1 MPHCFYLI
9 GDAHLGKS
17 FKSKDIPLEMKGKR
31 EELLIEKFIG
41 RFSHGLEAIAET
53 DFMEGI
59 IQLGDLF
66 DSPNVSYD
74 TLLLAYRTLLDV
86 ESKGVPCYIL
96 AGNHDLSKDLNR
108 KSAMEILAE
117 MFRDSKHIHF
127 IINEPVLIND
137 DVLIVPYSHF
147 KTVEEQVKDY
157 LGVAKEVYGH
167 FNVEDFTYLSTNFEH
182 VYTGHIHKPEQL
194 GNVLVVGSILPLTFG
209 EDANNSFMK
218 TCSLEEYERDVA
230 EGISES
236 KCYRIKLKDG
246 QELPLEKK
254 CLQMSVYKEKV
265 ENVENISVDFDTFD
279 LEKIM
284 RDTMGDPDLFE
295 EVYALYNQL
304 RMEEASNV

>member
-1 MPHCFYLI
+1 MSHCFYLI

-31 EELLIEKFIG
+31 EELLIEKFID
-41 RFSHGLEAIAET
+41 RFFYGLEAITET

-66 DSPNVSYD
+66 DSPNVDYN
-74 TLLLAYRTLLDV
+74 TLLLAYRTLLDA

-147 KTVEEQVKDY
+147 KTVEDQVKDY
-157 LGVAKEVYGH
+157 IGIAKEVYGH
-167 FNVEDFTYLSTNFEH
+167 FNVEDFAYLSANFEY

-194 GNVLVVGSILPLTFG
+194 GNVLVIGSIMPLTFG
-209 EDANNSFMK
+209 EDTNNRFMK
-218 TCSLEEYERDVA
+218 TCSLEEYEKDVA
-230 EGISES
+230 EGTSES
-236 KCYRIKLKDG
+236 KCYRIKLKEG
-246 QELPLEKK
+246 EELPLEKK
-254 CLQMSVYKEKV
+254 CLQMSVYKEKTEEV
-265 ENVENISVDFDTFD
+265 EDISVNFDTFD

-284 RDTMGDPDLFE
+284 KDTINDHDLFE
-295 EVYALYNQL
+295 ELYTLYNQL

>member
-1 MPHCFYLI
+1 MHCFYLI

-31 EELLIEKFIG
+31 ENLLIEKFIG
-41 RFSHGLEAIAET
+41 RFSHGLESIAET

-86 ESKGVPCYIL
+86 ESKEIPCYIL

-108 KSAMEILAE
+108 KSAIEILAE
-117 MFRDSKHIHF
+117 MFRDSKYIRF
-127 IINEPVLIND
+127 IINEPLLVND

-147 KTVEEQVKDY
+147 KTIEDQVKDY
-157 LGVAKEVYGH
+157 IGIAKEVYGH
-167 FNVEDFTYLSTNFEH
+167 FNIEDFDYLSANFEY

-209 EDANNSFMK
+209 EDANNRFMK
-218 TCSLEEYERDVA
+218 TCTLEEYERDVA
-230 EGISES
+230 EGTSDNR
-236 KCYRIKLKDG
+236 CYRIKLREG
-246 QELPLEKK
+246 EELPLEKK
-254 CLQMSVYKEKV
+254 CLQMSVYKDKPE
-265 ENVENISVDFDTFD
+265 ETRDIDVDFETFD

-284 RDTMGDPDLFE
+284 KEDIKDQDLFTE
-295 EVYALYNQL
+295 IFNLYQQL
-304 RMEEASNV
+304 RLEEANNV

>member
-1 MPHCFYLI
+1 MHCFYLI

-31 EELLIEKFIG
+31 EELLIEKFID
-41 RFSHGLEAIAET
+41 RFSHGFEAIAET

-66 DSPNVSYD
+66 DSPNVDYN

-86 ESKGVPCYIL
+86 ESKEVPCYIL

-127 IINEPVLIND
+127 IIDEPLLVNG

-157 LGVAKEVYGH
+157 LGMAKEVYGH
-167 FNVEDFTYLSTNFEH
+167 FNVEDFAYLSANFEY

-218 TCSLEEYERDVA
+218 TCTLEEYEKDVA
-230 EGISES
+230 EGTSES
-236 KCYRIKLKDG
+236 KCYRIKLKEG
-246 QELPLEKK
+246 EELPLEKK
-254 CLQMSVYKEKV
+254 CLQMSVYKDKPE
-265 ENVENISVDFDTFD
+265 EIEEISVDFETFD
-279 LEKIM
+279 FRQLMKEAI
-284 RDTMGDPDLFE
+284 PDSELFA
-295 EVYALYNQL
+295 EVYTLYNQL

>member
-1 MPHCFYLI
+1 MHCFYLI

-31 EELLIEKFIG
+31 EELLIEKFID
-41 RFSHGLEAIAET
+41 RFSHGLESIAET

-66 DSPNVSYD
+66 DSPNVDYN

-86 ESKGVPCYIL
+86 ESKEVPCYIL

-127 IINEPVLIND
+127 IIDEPLLVNG

-157 LGVAKEVYGH
+157 LGRAKEVYGH
-167 FNVEDFTYLSTNFEH
+167 FNVEDFAYLSAHFEY

-218 TCSLEEYERDVA
+218 TCTLEEYEKDVA
-230 EGISES
+230 EGTSES
-236 KCYRIKLKDG
+236 KCYRIKLKEG
-246 QELPLEKK
+246 EELPLEKK
-254 CLQMSVYKEKV
+254 CLQMSVYKDKPEEIEEV
-265 ENVENISVDFDTFD
+265 SVDFETFD
-279 LEKIM
+279 FGQLMKEAI
-284 RDTMGDPDLFE
+284 PDSELFA
-295 EVYALYNQL
+295 EVYTLYNQL